1 MLLACPMP
9 VSASAPG
16 PTAACTMTLTGSPA
30 ATCHQTGQP
39 NTVSKT
45 PATTADPR
53 RTQVAHQQAP
63 QRTHEFWAQWAQ
75 VMLRA
80 ILTDHVVM
88 APEFSL
94 PDLAVYTP
102 ATALVR
108 VVLVTTQTAD
118 FTGSPQ
124 RRFAL
129 AALLLAPPC

>member
-1 MLLACPMP
+1 
-9 VSASAPG
+9 
-16 PTAACTMTLTGSPA
+16 
-30 ATCHQTGQP
+30 
-39 NTVSKT
+39 
-45 PATTADPR
+45 
-53 RTQVAHQQAP
+53 
-63 QRTHEFWAQWAQ
+63 
-75 VMLRA
+75 
-80 ILTDHVVM
+80 M